1 MAQQTAVEWLIK
13 RVVIEEDG
21 KYHVELPYG
30 NIDVTTIVEQAK
42 QMEKE
47 QIQEAWNDGNFLGR
61 NGNILADYSDGNRYY
76 KKEFENK

>member
-1 MAQQTAVEWLIK
+1 MSMAQQTAVMQLIK
-13 RVVIEEDG
+13 FILVERRQEDG
-21 KYHVELPYG
+21 SIKFHAHEDFSRFL
-30 NIDVTTIVEQAK
+30 